1 MKAIKGLIITLIVI
15 VALAGVTIIGGYIY
29 VRSTYGID
37 LFRTAGQLKT
47 LSQTPD
53 EKTLCPNAFSAN
65 DMADVKTAMD
75 KNLNGLISYNEGEG
89 YEGYKVDFSAITSPM
104 PFADE
109 IVFSSKQ
116 AGALAQTIFFGQT
129 GGVVKIGEKELSVR
143 LVQMDFANVS
153 ENGSAD
159 FNVVAKVNLK
169 PFKDE
174 MNDFPFSLFKKYV
187 PDELYVSSTVRV
199 EKTDDKMGY
208 SVAHKE
214 LKLNNL
220 SADAVHDAGYGG
232 ADAAPHARR
241 RAQNRQRGKYEFANR
256 HDGNQRFD
264 RQLRQRRLCLFAAS
278 PRQNHFQIHLRRRR
292 QHSHCLIF
300 RAYLAS
306 LYKADLT
313 YECTI

>member
-15 VALAGVTIIGGYIY
+15 VALAGVTVIGGYIY

-129 GGVVKIGEKELSVR
+129 GGVVTIGEKELSVR
-143 LVQMDFANVS
+143 LVQMNFANVS

-220 SADAVHDAGYGG
+220 SADDTDDLFHTLDAVLKIGSAENMNLKIGTTAVNALIGNSDNAGFAYSLQALGKTTFKFTSADGG
-232 ADAAPHARR
+232 SIVIA
-241 RAQNRQRGKYEFANR
+241 
-256 HDGNQRFD
+256 
-264 RQLRQRRLCLFAAS
+264 
-278 PRQNHFQIHLRRRR
+278 
-292 QHSHCLIF
+292 
-300 RAYLAS
+300 
-306 LYKADLT
+306 
-313 YECTI
+313 

>member
-15 VALAGVTIIGGYIY
+15 VALAGVTVIGGYIY

-129 GGVVKIGEKELSVR
+129 GGVVKIGEKELPVR
-143 LVQMDFANVS
+143 LVQMNFANVS

-159 FNVVAKVNLK
+159 FNVVANVNLK

-220 SADAVHDAGYGG
+220 SADDTDDLFHTLDAVLKIGSAENMNLQIGTTAVNALIGNSDNAGFAYSLQALGKTAFKFTSADGG
-232 ADAAPHARR
+232 SIVIA
-241 RAQNRQRGKYEFANR
+241 
-256 HDGNQRFD
+256 
-264 RQLRQRRLCLFAAS
+264 
-278 PRQNHFQIHLRRRR
+278 
-292 QHSHCLIF
+292 
-300 RAYLAS
+300 
-306 LYKADLT
+306 
-313 YECTI
+313 

>member
-15 VALAGVTIIGGYIY
+15 VALVGVTIIGGYIY

-104 PFADE
+104 PFADD

-174 MNDFPFSLFKKYV
+174 MNDFPFSLFK
-187 PDELYVSSTVRV
+187 STCP
-199 EKTDDKMGY
+199 TN
-208 SVAHKE
+208 ST
-214 LKLNNL
+214 
-220 SADAVHDAGYGG
+220 
-232 ADAAPHARR
+232 
-241 RAQNRQRGKYEFANR
+241 
-256 HDGNQRFD
+256 
-264 RQLRQRRLCLFAAS
+264 CLQ
-278 PRQNHFQIHLRRRR
+278 P
-292 QHSHCLIF
+292 
-300 RAYLAS
+300 
-306 LYKADLT
+306 
-313 YECTI
+313 

>member
-1 MKAIKGLIITLIVI
+1 MKAIKGLIITLVVI
-15 VALAGVTIIGGYIY
+15 VALVGVTIIGGYIY

-104 PFADE
+104 PFADD

-153 ENGSAD
+153 ENGSVD

-208 SVAHKE
+208 SVVHKE

-220 SADAVHDAGYGG
+220 SADDTDDLFHTLDAVLKIGSAENMNLQIGTTAVNALIGNSDNAGFAYSLQALGKTTFKFTSADGG
-232 ADAAPHARR
+232 SIVIA
-241 RAQNRQRGKYEFANR
+241 
-256 HDGNQRFD
+256 
-264 RQLRQRRLCLFAAS
+264 
-278 PRQNHFQIHLRRRR
+278 
-292 QHSHCLIF
+292 
-300 RAYLAS
+300 
-306 LYKADLT
+306 
-313 YECTI
+313 

>member
-15 VALAGVTIIGGYIY
+15 VALAGVTVIGGYIY

-143 LVQMDFANVS
+143 LVQMNFANVS

-208 SVAHKE
+208 SVANKE

-220 SADAVHDAGYGG
+220 SADDTDDLFHTLDAVLKIGSAENMNLQIGTTAINALIGNSDNAGFAYSLQALGKTTFKFTSADGG
-232 ADAAPHARR
+232 SIVIA
-241 RAQNRQRGKYEFANR
+241 
-256 HDGNQRFD
+256 
-264 RQLRQRRLCLFAAS
+264 
-278 PRQNHFQIHLRRRR
+278 
-292 QHSHCLIF
+292 
-300 RAYLAS
+300 
-306 LYKADLT
+306 
-313 YECTI
+313 

>member
-1 MKAIKGLIITLIVI
+1 MKAIKGLIITLVVI
-15 VALAGVTIIGGYIY
+15 VALAGVTVIGGYIY

-129 GGVVKIGEKELSVR
+129 GGVVTIGEKELSVR
-143 LVQMDFANVS
+143 LVQMNFANVS

-220 SADAVHDAGYGG
+220 SADDTDDLFHTLDAVLKIGSAENMNLQIGTTAINALIGNSDNAGFAYSLQALGKTTFKFTSADGG
-232 ADAAPHARR
+232 SIVIA
-241 RAQNRQRGKYEFANR
+241 
-256 HDGNQRFD
+256 
-264 RQLRQRRLCLFAAS
+264 
-278 PRQNHFQIHLRRRR
+278 
-292 QHSHCLIF
+292 
-300 RAYLAS
+300 
-306 LYKADLT
+306 
-313 YECTI
+313 

>member
-15 VALAGVTIIGGYIY
+15 VALAGVTVIGGYIY

-53 EKTLCPNAFSAN
+53 EKTLCPHAFSAN

-129 GGVVKIGEKELSVR
+129 GGVVKICEKELSVR
-143 LVQMDFANVS
+143 LVQMNFANVS

-220 SADAVHDAGYGG
+220 SADDTDDLFHTLDAVLKIGSAENMNLQIGTTAINALIGNSDNAGFAYSLQALGKTTFKFTSADGG
-232 ADAAPHARR
+232 SIVIA
-241 RAQNRQRGKYEFANR
+241 
-256 HDGNQRFD
+256 
-264 RQLRQRRLCLFAAS
+264 
-278 PRQNHFQIHLRRRR
+278 
-292 QHSHCLIF
+292 
-300 RAYLAS
+300 
-306 LYKADLT
+306 
-313 YECTI
+313 

>member
-1 MKAIKGLIITLIVI
+1 MKAIKGLIITLVVI
-15 VALAGVTIIGGYIY
+15 VALVGVTIIGGYIY

-75 KNLNGLISYNEGEG
+75 NNLNGLISYNEGEG

-104 PFADE
+104 PFADD

-153 ENGSAD
+153 ENGSVD

-208 SVAHKE
+208 SVVHKE

-220 SADAVHDAGYGG
+220 SADDTDDLFHTLDAVLKIGSAENMNLQIGTTAVNALIGNSDNAGFAYSLQALGKTTFKFTSADGG
-232 ADAAPHARR
+232 SIVIA
-241 RAQNRQRGKYEFANR
+241 
-256 HDGNQRFD
+256 
-264 RQLRQRRLCLFAAS
+264 
-278 PRQNHFQIHLRRRR
+278 
-292 QHSHCLIF
+292 
-300 RAYLAS
+300 
-306 LYKADLT
+306 
-313 YECTI
+313 

>member
-1 MKAIKGLIITLIVI
+1 MKAIKGLIITLVVI
-15 VALAGVTIIGGYIY
+15 VALVGVTIIGGYIY

-129 GGVVKIGEKELSVR
+129 GGVVKIGEKELFVR

-220 SADAVHDAGYGG
+220 SADDTDDLFHTLDAVLKIGSAENMNLQIGTTAINALIGNSDNAGFAYSLQALGKTTFKFTSADGG
-232 ADAAPHARR
+232 SIVIA
-241 RAQNRQRGKYEFANR
+241 
-256 HDGNQRFD
+256 
-264 RQLRQRRLCLFAAS
+264 
-278 PRQNHFQIHLRRRR
+278 
-292 QHSHCLIF
+292 
-300 RAYLAS
+300 
-306 LYKADLT
+306 
-313 YECTI
+313 

>member
-1 MKAIKGLIITLIVI
+1 MKAIKGLIITLVVI
-15 VALAGVTIIGGYIY
+15 VALVGVTIIGGYIY

-65 DMADVKTAMD
+65 DMADVKAAMD

-104 PFADE
+104 PFADD

-129 GGVVKIGEKELSVR
+129 CGVVKIGEKELSVR

-159 FNVVAKVNLK
+159 FNVVANVNLK

-220 SADAVHDAGYGG
+220 SADDTDDLFHTLDAVLKIGSAENMNLQIGTTAVNALIGNSDNAGFAYSLQALGKTTFKFTSADGG
-232 ADAAPHARR
+232 SIVIA
-241 RAQNRQRGKYEFANR
+241 
-256 HDGNQRFD
+256 
-264 RQLRQRRLCLFAAS
+264 
-278 PRQNHFQIHLRRRR
+278 
-292 QHSHCLIF
+292 
-300 RAYLAS
+300 
-306 LYKADLT
+306 
-313 YECTI
+313 

>member
-1 MKAIKGLIITLIVI
+1 MKAIKGLIITLVVI
-15 VALAGVTIIGGYIY
+15 VALVGVTIIGGYIY

-65 DMADVKTAMD
+65 DMADVKAAMD

-153 ENGSAD
+153 ENGSVD

-220 SADAVHDAGYGG
+220 SADDTDDLFHTLDAVLKIGSAENMNLQIGTTAINALIGNSDNAGFAYSLQALGKTTFKFTSADGG
-232 ADAAPHARR
+232 SIVIA
-241 RAQNRQRGKYEFANR
+241 
-256 HDGNQRFD
+256 
-264 RQLRQRRLCLFAAS
+264 
-278 PRQNHFQIHLRRRR
+278 
-292 QHSHCLIF
+292 
-300 RAYLAS
+300 
-306 LYKADLT
+306 
-313 YECTI
+313 

>member
-1 MKAIKGLIITLIVI
+1 MKAIKGLIITLVVI
-15 VALAGVTIIGGYIY
+15 VALVGVTIIGGYIY

-104 PFADE
+104 PFADD

-129 GGVVKIGEKELSVR
+129 DGVVKIGEKELSVR

-220 SADAVHDAGYGG
+220 SADDTDDLFHTLDAVLKIGSAENMNLQIGTTAVNALIGNSDNAGFAYSLQALGKTTFKFTSADGG
-232 ADAAPHARR
+232 SIVIA
-241 RAQNRQRGKYEFANR
+241 
-256 HDGNQRFD
+256 
-264 RQLRQRRLCLFAAS
+264 
-278 PRQNHFQIHLRRRR
+278 
-292 QHSHCLIF
+292 
-300 RAYLAS
+300 
-306 LYKADLT
+306 
-313 YECTI
+313 

>member
-1 MKAIKGLIITLIVI
+1 MKAIKGLIITLVVI
-15 VALAGVTIIGGYIY
+15 VALVGVTIIGGYIY

-143 LVQMDFANVS
+143 LVQMNFANVS
-153 ENGSAD
+153 ENGSVD

-220 SADAVHDAGYGG
+220 SADDTDDLFHTLDAVLKIGSAENMNLQIGTTAVNALIGNSDNAGFAYSLQALGKTTFKFTSADGG
-232 ADAAPHARR
+232 SIVIA
-241 RAQNRQRGKYEFANR
+241 
-256 HDGNQRFD
+256 
-264 RQLRQRRLCLFAAS
+264 
-278 PRQNHFQIHLRRRR
+278 
-292 QHSHCLIF
+292 
-300 RAYLAS
+300 
-306 LYKADLT
+306 
-313 YECTI
+313 

>member
-1 MKAIKGLIITLIVI
+1 MKAIKGLIITLVVI
-15 VALAGVTIIGGYIY
+15 VALVGVTIIGGYIY

-129 GGVVKIGEKELSVR
+129 GGVVKIDEKELSVR
-143 LVQMDFANVS
+143 LVQMNFANVS

-214 LKLNNL
+214 FKLNNL
-220 SADAVHDAGYGG
+220 SADDTDDLFHTLDAVLKIGSAENMNLKIGTTAVNALIGNSDNAGFAYSLQALGKTTFKFTSADGG
-232 ADAAPHARR
+232 SIVIA
-241 RAQNRQRGKYEFANR
+241 
-256 HDGNQRFD
+256 
-264 RQLRQRRLCLFAAS
+264 
-278 PRQNHFQIHLRRRR
+278 
-292 QHSHCLIF
+292 
-300 RAYLAS
+300 
-306 LYKADLT
+306 
-313 YECTI
+313 

>member
-1 MKAIKGLIITLIVI
+1 MKAIKGLIITLVVI
-15 VALAGVTIIGGYIY
+15 VALVGVTIIGGYIY

-104 PFADE
+104 PFADD

-143 LVQMDFANVS
+143 LVQMNFANVS

-208 SVAHKE
+208 SVVHKE

-220 SADAVHDAGYGG
+220 SADDTDDLFHTLDAVLKIGSAENMNLQIGTTAVNALIGNAEHVGFAYSMQALGKTTFKFTSADGG
-232 ADAAPHARR
+232 SIVIA
-241 RAQNRQRGKYEFANR
+241 
-256 HDGNQRFD
+256 
-264 RQLRQRRLCLFAAS
+264 
-278 PRQNHFQIHLRRRR
+278 
-292 QHSHCLIF
+292 
-300 RAYLAS
+300 
-306 LYKADLT
+306 
-313 YECTI
+313 

>member
-1 MKAIKGLIITLIVI
+1 
-15 VALAGVTIIGGYIY
+15 
-29 VRSTYGID
+29 
-37 LFRTAGQLKT
+37 
-47 LSQTPD
+47 
-53 EKTLCPNAFSAN
+53 
-65 DMADVKTAMD
+65 MADVKTAMD

-143 LVQMDFANVS
+143 LVQMNFANVS

-220 SADAVHDAGYGG
+220 SADDTDDLFHTLDAVLKIGSAENMNLKIGTTAVNALIGNSDNAGFAYSLQALGKTTFKFTSADGG
-232 ADAAPHARR
+232 SIVIA
-241 RAQNRQRGKYEFANR
+241 
-256 HDGNQRFD
+256 
-264 RQLRQRRLCLFAAS
+264 
-278 PRQNHFQIHLRRRR
+278 
-292 QHSHCLIF
+292 
-300 RAYLAS
+300 
-306 LYKADLT
+306 
-313 YECTI
+313 

>member
-1 MKAIKGLIITLIVI
+1 MKAIKGLIITLVVI
-15 VALAGVTIIGGYIY
+15 VALVGVTIIGGYIY

-129 GGVVKIGEKELSVR
+129 DGVVKIGEKELSVR

-220 SADAVHDAGYGG
+220 SADDTDDLFHTLDAVLKIGSAENMNLQIGTTAINALIGNSDNAGFAYSLQALGKTTFKFTSADGG
-232 ADAAPHARR
+232 SIVIA
-241 RAQNRQRGKYEFANR
+241 
-256 HDGNQRFD
+256 
-264 RQLRQRRLCLFAAS
+264 
-278 PRQNHFQIHLRRRR
+278 
-292 QHSHCLIF
+292 
-300 RAYLAS
+300 
-306 LYKADLT
+306 
-313 YECTI
+313 

>member
-15 VALAGVTIIGGYIY
+15 VALAGVTVIGGYIY

-65 DMADVKTAMD
+65 DMADVKAAMD

-153 ENGSAD
+153 ENGSVD

-220 SADAVHDAGYGG
+220 SAYDTDDLFHTLDAVLKIGSAENMNLQIGTTAVNALIGNSDNAGFAYSLQALGKTTFKFTSADGG
-232 ADAAPHARR
+232 GIVIA
-241 RAQNRQRGKYEFANR
+241 
-256 HDGNQRFD
+256 
-264 RQLRQRRLCLFAAS
+264 
-278 PRQNHFQIHLRRRR
+278 
-292 QHSHCLIF
+292 
-300 RAYLAS
+300 
-306 LYKADLT
+306 
-313 YECTI
+313 

>member
-1 MKAIKGLIITLIVI
+1 MKAIKGLIITLVVI
-15 VALAGVTIIGGYIY
+15 VALVGVTIIGGYIY

-53 EKTLCPNAFSAN
+53 EKTLCPNAFSAS
-65 DMADVKTAMD
+65 DMADVKAAMD

-104 PFADE
+104 PFADD

-153 ENGSAD
+153 ENGSTD

-220 SADAVHDAGYGG
+220 SADDTDDLFHTLDAVLKIGSAENMNLQIGTTAINALIGNSDNAGFAYSLQALGKTTFKFTSADGG
-232 ADAAPHARR
+232 SIVIA
-241 RAQNRQRGKYEFANR
+241 
-256 HDGNQRFD
+256 
-264 RQLRQRRLCLFAAS
+264 
-278 PRQNHFQIHLRRRR
+278 
-292 QHSHCLIF
+292 
-300 RAYLAS
+300 
-306 LYKADLT
+306 
-313 YECTI
+313 

>member
-1 MKAIKGLIITLIVI
+1 MKAIKGLIITLVVI
-15 VALAGVTIIGGYIY
+15 VALVGVTIIGGYIY

-104 PFADE
+104 PFADD

-208 SVAHKE
+208 SVAHNE

-220 SADAVHDAGYGG
+220 SADDTDDLFHTLDAVLKIGSAENMNLQIGTTAINALIGNSDNAGFAYSLQALGKTTFKFTSADGG
-232 ADAAPHARR
+232 SIVIA
-241 RAQNRQRGKYEFANR
+241 
-256 HDGNQRFD
+256 
-264 RQLRQRRLCLFAAS
+264 
-278 PRQNHFQIHLRRRR
+278 
-292 QHSHCLIF
+292 
-300 RAYLAS
+300 
-306 LYKADLT
+306 
-313 YECTI
+313 

>member
-1 MKAIKGLIITLIVI
+1 MRTARQVYRLLPNCLLIGVFMKAIKGLIITLVVI
-15 VALAGVTIIGGYIY
+15 VALVGVTIIGGYIY

-153 ENGSAD
+153 ENGSTD

-220 SADAVHDAGYGG
+220 SADDTDDLFHTLDAVLKIGSAENMNLQIGTTAVNALIGNSDNAGFAYSLQALGKTTFKFTSADGG
-232 ADAAPHARR
+232 SIVIA
-241 RAQNRQRGKYEFANR
+241 
-256 HDGNQRFD
+256 
-264 RQLRQRRLCLFAAS
+264 
-278 PRQNHFQIHLRRRR
+278 
-292 QHSHCLIF
+292 
-300 RAYLAS
+300 
-306 LYKADLT
+306 
-313 YECTI
+313 

>member
-1 MKAIKGLIITLIVI
+1 MKAIKGLIITLVVI
-15 VALAGVTIIGGYIY
+15 VALVGVTIIGGYIY

-143 LVQMDFANVS
+143 LVQMNFANVS

-208 SVAHKE
+208 SVAHKK

-220 SADAVHDAGYGG
+220 SADDTDDLFHTLDAVLKIGSAENMNLQIGTTAVNALIGNSDNAGFAYSLQALGKTTFKFTSADGG
-232 ADAAPHARR
+232 SIVIA
-241 RAQNRQRGKYEFANR
+241 
-256 HDGNQRFD
+256 
-264 RQLRQRRLCLFAAS
+264 
-278 PRQNHFQIHLRRRR
+278 
-292 QHSHCLIF
+292 
-300 RAYLAS
+300 
-306 LYKADLT
+306 
-313 YECTI
+313 